1 MLLAGDIG
9 ATKTRLGIF
18 AQDSDNGQL
27 PKPLATRT
35 FENARYRNLE
45 TIVGE
50 FIAQIETGKIEQA
63 CFGVAGPVL
72 GGPVAITNLPWLIDA
87 DQLASALNIP
97 TVGIINDLLAT
108 ASALPWL
115 PPEDLHTL
123 NEGHPSTSQGNM
135 AVIAAGTGLGEAFL
149 IWDGRQY
156 RGYPSEGG
164 HGDFAPQN
172 GLEIELLNHLH
183 QRWEHVSY
191 DRICTGRGLPEIYRF
206 LKERGQ
212 GEDSPELTE
221 RLAKAA
227 DATPLI
233 IQAALAEEGRSLI
246 CAQAL
251 SVFVSVLGT
260 EAGNMVLRFLAT
272 GGIYVAG
279 GLPPRILPFLNQPI
293 FMEAFRRKGRL
304 SSLIAQTPVHVVLN
318 PAAPLLGAAIYARK
332 T

>member
-9 ATKTRLGIF
+9 ATKTHLGIF
-18 AQDSDNGQL
+18 AEVGDNVQL
-27 PKPLATRT
+27 PQPMAAMT
-35 FENARYRNLE
+35 FENARYRDLE
-45 TIVGE
+45 TIVRE
-50 FIAQIETGKIEQA
+50 FIAQVKAGKVEQA

-72 GGPVAITNLPWLIDA
+72 EGPVAITNLPWLIDA
-87 DQLASALNIP
+87 QKLASTLKIP
-97 TVGIINDLLAT
+97 SVRIINDLLAT

-115 PPEDLHTL
+115 PPQDLHTL
-123 NEGHPSTSQGNM
+123 NEGNPSPPHGNM

-156 RGYPSEGG
+156 LSYASEGG

-172 GLEIELLNHLH
+172 GLEIELLGHFH

-212 GEDSPELTE
+212 AEDPPGLAE
-221 RLAKAA
+221 RLAAAA
-227 DATPLI
+227 DATPVI
-233 IQAALAEEGRSLI
+233 VQAALAQEGKSLI

-251 SVFVSVLGT
+251 SILVSTLGA
-260 EAGNMVLRFLAT
+260 EAGNMALRFMAT

-279 GLPPRILPFLNQPI
+279 GLPPRILPFLNQPA

-304 SSLIAQTPVHVVLN
+304 SAMVAQIPVRVVLN